1 MLSHRTAAENVKDL
15 QATARELVGNHVS
28 MASPRDCLRAHE
40 GHARCEGEE
49 PVDSSSKLWR
59 RHVIGVAAERLI
71 SPGVV
76 GRIGSGFASPAE
88 LREVGVADS
97 GASQMLL
104 EQL

>member
-1 MLSHRTAAENVKDL
+1 
-15 QATARELVGNHVS
+15 
-28 MASPRDCLRAHE
+28 
-40 GHARCEGEE
+40 
-49 PVDSSSKLWR
+49 
-59 RHVIGVAAERLI
+59 VIGVAAERLI